1 MADQDIK
8 QTVLKLEALKTSI
21 CELFAKDNSDYF
33 AVIEKLEQMEHLVA
47 DLPNVIELTVFWQQK
62 LISFWKSLSAEG
74 LNVVELQSFDRKYD
88 NLLPVAS
95 ETPVEL
101 SPKTVEVDSL
111 QETYSHLTIHS
122 PSKEV
127 NTKNEPLNIPKRH
140 SVSKQ
145 SLQFITNYIKKNPQE
160 SLKKDVYQLSTTSKE
175 EDETIKKTKD
185 DLACLSSI
193 AGPSDVEAIKK
204 LHLFTEKVRNG
215 EPSAMYTQQSASIFA
230 AAFEKLSLDQKE
242 FYSQLNYTKDAT
254 KNNYRCWS
262 NLSAF
267 LKQQLV
273 SYFTKELLMSTR
285 YPDAEYRTCNY
296 CNYCKKDGHNLV
308 QCPFRRANVCFI
320 CFNYGHSQVYCDRFG
335 VSC

>member
-1 MADQDIK
+1 ILKMADQDIK

-47 DLPNVIELTVFWQQK
+47 DLPN
-62 LISFWKSLSAEG
+62 
-74 LNVVELQSFDRKYD
+74 
-88 NLLPVAS
+88 
-95 ETPVEL
+95 
-101 SPKTVEVDSL
+101 
-111 QETYSHLTIHS
+111 
-122 PSKEV
+122 
-127 NTKNEPLNIPKRH
+127 
-140 SVSKQ
+140 
-145 SLQFITNYIKKNPQE
+145 
-160 SLKKDVYQLSTTSKE
+160 LSTTSKE

-262 NLSAF
+262 N
-267 LKQQLV
+267 
-273 SYFTKELLMSTR
+273 
-285 YPDAEYRTCNY
+285 
-296 CNYCKKDGHNLV
+296 
-308 QCPFRRANVCFI
+308 
-320 CFNYGHSQVYCDRFG
+320 
-335 VSC
+335 